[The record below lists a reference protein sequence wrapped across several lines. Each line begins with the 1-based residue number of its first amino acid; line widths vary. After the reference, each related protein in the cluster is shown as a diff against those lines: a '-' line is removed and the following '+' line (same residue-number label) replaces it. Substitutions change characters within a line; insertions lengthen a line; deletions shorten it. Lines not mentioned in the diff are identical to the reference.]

1 MTMPRHILKVRS
13 ALAALACAL
22 ALSPLAQANTS
33 RPADRA
39 SVSKTNAKVT
49 RTPVRPAPAAPVRGE
64 LPVVT
69 VQGTGPGQA
78 GYVHYFVI
86 TGPDGQAIN
95 HVAVEMDG
103 NRIVSSFPD
112 DGVSITPFV
121 KSGAITTSAGNVYDV
136 EHLYGIRPFADDA
149 ALRALSRELDSR
161 VQAWLGTPFCD
172 ELTPARELCVSCLSL
187 TMSVLYP
194 ERLPADFKGAQKGM
208 YTTED
213 LLMYLAGVPVDAPRE
228 TRAKR
233 IAALA
238 VPAALRDDLVRI
250 SGEVDIARAAEA
262 VPAQRRTVDLPKRTL
277 SRRRS

>member
-1 MTMPRHILKVRS
+1 V
-13 ALAALACAL
+13 A
-22 ALSPLAQANTS
+22 S
-33 RPADRA
+33 RAG
-39 SVSKTNAKVT
+39 V
-49 RTPVRPAPAAPVRGE
+49 
-64 LPVVT
+64 PVVT
-69 VQGTGPGQA
+69 VQGAGPGQA

-103 NRIVSSFPD
+103 HRIVSSFPD

-121 KSGAITTSAGNVYDV
+121 KRGAVTTSAGNVYDV

-149 ALRALSRELDSR
+149 AMRTLQRELDSR
-161 VQAWLGTPFCD
+161 VQAWVGTPFCD

-187 TMSVLYP
+187 AMSVLYP
-194 ERLPADFKGAQKGM
+194 ERLPADFKGAQKGL

-213 LLMYLAGVPVDAPRE
+213 LLLYLTGVRVDAPRD

-238 VPAALRDDLVRI
+238 VPASLRDDLVRI
-250 SGEVDIARAAEA
+250 SGEVDASRAAEA
-262 VPAQRRTVDLPKRTL
+262 APAQRRSVDLPKRVL